1 MANYC
6 NFCAGNGKHE
16 DSCKRI
22 GVVLCV
28 TCTLP
33 IPKNTSRYTKHPE
46 GYTHNTSA
54 CK

>member
-1 MANYC
+1 MSNYC

-28 TCTLP
+28 KCTLP
-33 IPKNTSRYTKHPE
+33 IPKNDRRFTIHRE
-46 GYTHNTSA
+46 GYAHITCS
-54 CK
+54 